1 MAALRT
7 QIYLT
12 AQQRR
17 DLDGIAKTE
26 GVSLAELIR
35 TAVDKYLD
43 SRPADVD
50 TVLAE
55 TFGSVPEAAAPSRE
69 EWGDREVLARD

>member
-12 AQQRR
+12 AEQRR
-17 DLDGIAKTE
+17 NLDGIAELE

-35 TAVDKYLD
+35 TAVDEYLE

-50 TVLAE
+50 DVLAA
-55 TFGSVPEAAAPSRE
+55 TFGSVPGADAPSRD
-69 EWGDREVLARD
+69 EWRNRELRVRG